1 MKIGQNKPGTP
12 DGSYSGSLM
21 AGEEGMAE
29 MATAGGKSRITM
41 RVDND
46 VLALF
51 KARAEEIGGSYQ
63 TMMNDALKQFAHGL
77 TLSEV
82 IRQAIHDTFDT
93 CLTGQSKCTRKRT
106 DG

>member
-1 MKIGQNKPGTP
+1 MGQKKPITQ
-12 DGSYSGSLM
+12 DEHYSGSLVPGD
-21 AGEEGMAE
+21 AGIAE
-29 MATAGGKSRITM
+29 VATAAGKSRITM

-77 TLSEV
+77 TLSEI
-82 IRQAIHDTFDT
+82 IRQAIHDQLDH
-93 CLTGQSKCTRKRT
+93 CLTGHVKCVRKRS